1 MAAADVP
8 KWGFGQEPMQI
19 KPVAADFIPH
29 FTTTGDTRVDAGKT
43 FLNFGN
49 FAFKQSLTRPPAW
62 ERVPTHSLA
71 APSSNRQIMRRVTV
85 SNERQPAAPFVMFPN
100 VSAIP
105 VPTREEIGF
114 DLTLPRKVQRRQ
126 SYQPASREA
135 VFEDMLMFSH
145 AQHMHNLM
153 TAKGKQVLKNFTD
166 FY

>member
-1 MAAADVP
+1 
-8 KWGFGQEPMQI
+8 
-19 KPVAADFIPH
+19 
-29 FTTTGDTRVDAGKT
+29 
-43 FLNFGN
+43 
-49 FAFKQSLTRPPAW
+49 
-62 ERVPTHSLA
+62 
-71 APSSNRQIMRRVTV
+71 MRRVTV
-85 SNERQPAAPFVMFPN
+85 SNERQPAAPFIMFPN

-105 VPTREEIGF
+105 VPTREETGF